1 MTEPEIDNIP
11 MSSKSAQATDRL
23 SFSESAINSAHT
35 TAPHMGEGRAWR
47 TALLMAV
54 VNGSVALVCVFSMT
68 VFAWRGFVTWAILEG
83 ACAVI
88 NAAWWGFWVSRLCHR
103 VKRDGLDLGE
113 LSLAV
118 AGGDVSLSGSPL
130 QSAQATDRLSF
141 SESTSNSAHTKETTN
156 G

>member
-88 NAAWWGFWVSRLCHR
+88 NAAWWGFWVSRLC
-103 VKRDGLDLGE
+103 
-113 LSLAV
+113 
-118 AGGDVSLSGSPL
+118 LSGSPL